1 MNSIPL
7 VDSER
12 ATQNRIVNLLHDY
25 CGYQYLG
32 YKQDSDNSPL
42 LTNELTKFLRQQYP
56 DISSGELAKVIA
68 EIEKHIQNVH
78 DKDSLYEANV
88 EIYNLLRY
96 GVNIKLDDGLSGTFW
111 IIDWKN
117 VANNRFSL
125 AEEVTVRRNMPEYH
139 TRRPDVVMYVNGLAL
154 AVLELKKSTV
164 SVKDGV
170 RQQIRNNK
178 NDNEICHFFAPAQFL
193 LAGNDSEGVYYGTIL
208 TPEKFWLRWKEP
220 TGQGYPNNNT
230 EPDPYPEKYTRQD
243 FPNELDRPL
252 LQLLDPE
259 RFLKLVHDCVIYD
272 GGIKKVCRPNQFFAF
287 EAAKPRIRKKQNGII
302 WHSQG
307 AGKSLMMV
315 WLAQWIIENMPN
327 NPRVVIIT
335 DRDELDQQ
343 IHNGFKDAGI
353 QAVRATSGQN
363 LLRLLSYTQNQV
375 ELREAPDPKV
385 ICTLIHKFGI
395 AGQEETAF
403 SPEEKKL
410 RGKRS
415 PEQYMEDLAA
425 KLPPG
430 FKTEGNMYVF
440 VDECHRTQGGVL
452 NKAMKKIMGEDVM
465 LIGFTGTPLL
475 RSQKQKL
482 TSREN
487 FGGYIHTYKFNEAVA
502 DKVVLDLR
510 YESRDVEQTLD
521 NDEALDALFN
531 HISAPLTQKAK
542 DELQKRWAVMSQL
555 FSSKDRIEKIV
566 ADIVKDMTL
575 IPCLRDGWG
584 NAMLV
589 CDSIYQAFRY
599 WEAFQHTP
607 LKGYCAVVSSFDG
620 KDAGPDEASSGEP
633 QSEAEYKAEK
643 AKQMFKDK
651 TPEEFETW
659 AKNEFIN
666 HPGKMKL
673 LIVVNKLLTGFDA
686 PTATYL
692 YLDKKM
698 EGQDLFQAICRVN
711 RPNDEREEKEFG
723 YIVDFKELFKNIEDA
738 VTDYTDGAFK
748 DFEKGD
754 VEGLLTDRFENAK
767 RDLDAAIERVEQL
780 CEPVAPPRTIDN
792 FFDYFVFPVATTNPD
807 EEEVATIQS
816 TPKRDQLYS
825 AVRTLVTRYS
835 AIALEM
841 EKAGY
846 TTEEAKA
853 IFEKVKN
860 FSNIRDAIM
869 RRAGDIIDMKQ
880 YDQQMR
886 QILDTYVE
894 AKHSKVLMSLDD
906 FSFLDLV
913 LDGDSDEAELEAE
926 DALGGKEGVASTI
939 TANVRRVINRKR
951 DSNPEEYRKFSER
964 INRLLEEYRQG
975 VIEYKEYLTSIAELA
990 RELRNRT
997 TDPRLNTKAKQAF
1010 YDNLGENVDLALE
1023 VYALV
1028 KREAKIGFK
1037 TSQKKQAKLRHHLEV
1052 LATEKPFDVDAIFN
1066 IVMHQAEFA

>member
-32 YKQDSDNSPL
+32 YKSDSDNSPL
-42 LTNELTKFLRQQYP
+42 IAEELTKFLHQQYP

-68 EIEKHIQNVH
+68 EIEKHIHSVH
-78 DKDSLYEANV
+78 DRDSLYEANV
-88 EIYNLLRY
+88 AIYNLLRY
-96 GVNIKLDDGLSGTFW
+96 GVNIKLDNGQSGTFW

-125 AEEVTVRRNMPEYH
+125 AEEVTVRRNMKEYH

-193 LAGNDSEGVYYGTIL
+193 LAGNESEGVYYGTIL

-220 TGQGYPNNNT
+220 TGQSFPNNT
-230 EPDPYPEKYTRQD
+230 PEPEPYPEKYSRQD
-243 FPNELDRPL
+243 FPNELDRSL

-259 RFLKLVHDCVIYD
+259 RFLTLVHDCVIYD

-287 EAAKPRIRKKQNGII
+287 EAAKPRISRKQSGII

-315 WLAQWIIENMPN
+315 WLAQWIIENMPD

-335 DRDELDQQ
+335 DRDELDGQ

-363 LLRLLSYTQNQV
+363 LLRLLSYTMTPS
-375 ELREAPDPKV
+375 ELREMPDPKV

-403 SPEEKKL
+403 SPEEMKL

-430 FKTEGNMYVF
+430 FKTKGNMYVF

-521 NDEALDALFN
+521 DKEALDALFN
-531 HISAPLTQKAK
+531 SLSAPLTQKAK
-542 DELQKRWAVMSQL
+542 DELQKRWTVMSRL

-589 CDSIYQAFRY
+589 CESIYQAFRY

-607 LKGYCAVVSSFDG
+607 LKDYCAVVSSFDG
-620 KDAGPDEASSGEP
+620 KDADPDEASSGET

-643 AKQMFKDK
+643 AKLMFKGK
-651 TPEEFETW
+651 TREEFEDW

-692 YLDKKM
+692 YLDKSMK
-698 EGQDLFQAICRVN
+698 GQDLFQAICRVN

-723 YIVDFKELFKNIEDA
+723 YIVDFKELFKNIEAA

-748 DFEKGD
+748 DFEKQD

-767 RDLDAAIERVEQL
+767 RDLDAAIERVEKL

-792 FFDYFVFPVATTNPD
+792 FFDYFVFPVATTKPD
-807 EEEVATIQS
+807 EEEAATIQS
-816 TPKRDQLYS
+816 APKRDQLYS

-846 TTEEAKA
+846 TTEEAKE

-880 YDQQMR
+880 YDQAMR

-913 LDGDSDEAELEAE
+913 LDGDSEEAEEEAE

-939 TANVRRVINRKR
+939 TANVRRVINKKR
-951 DSNPEEYRKFSER
+951 DSNPEEYHKFSER
-964 INRLLEEYRQG
+964 INRLLEDYRQG
-975 VIEYKEYLTSIAELA
+975 IIEYKEFLKAMAELA
-990 RELRNRT
+990 RELRGRT
-997 TDPRLNTKAKQAF
+997 SDPRLDTKAKQAF
-1010 YDNLGENVDLALE
+1010 YDNLGEDADLALE
-1023 VYALV
+1023 VYDLV

-1037 TSQKKQAKLRHHLEV
+1037 SSGKKQAKLRHHLEM
-1052 LATEKPFDVDAIFN
+1052 LAEEKPFDVDTIFN
-1066 IVMHQAEFA
+1066 IVMHQDEFA